1 MEPSFFWVHN
11 VAAFKVG
18 RKGTYANSRSSKYF
32 HDNIPAVFDTGSPLI
47 YLPNCKNFHIYPIAI
62 GVEFISRLLRGKLY
76 KEHKGLFLVTCDT
89 SVFDPVSLFMSD
101 YWFEISPETYIVN
114 VTSKPY
120 NFSDLRES
128 SSLCFRF
135 PN

>member
-18 RKGTYANSRSSKYF
+18 RRGTYANGRSSKYF

-47 YLPNCKNFHIYPIAI
+47 YLPNSI

-114 VTSKPY
+114 I
-120 NFSDLRES
+120 
-128 SSLCFRF
+128 
-135 PN
+135 